1 MSGGSTSVPDMGLAL
16 ALLAAVIDKSLR
28 DARGAPIA
36 WALVLQV
43 DQAAHYVSNCSR
55 ADGLA
60 LVADMLANWRT
71 EERGA

>member
-1 MSGGSTSVPDMGLAL
+1 MTGGSTSVADMSLAL
-16 ALLAAVIDKSLR
+16 ELLAAVIDKSLR
-28 DARGAPIA
+28 GANGTPVA

-60 LVADMLANWRT
+60 LVADMLAHWRA
-71 EERGA
+71 EGGA